1 MVGRLIYLMGAS
13 GAGKDSLLDAVRGQ
27 LEAQRCRIVTRVI
40 TRSAEAKGENAIAV
54 SAEEFDRRR
63 RDGDFAMSWEAN
75 GLAYGIPK
83 EIDAWLAAGS
93 HVLVNGSR
101 EYLHEAR
108 KRYPDLLAVLLQVEP
123 EVLRARLLERGRE
136 TPDDIEARLMRNS
149 RFASN
154 AGKAG
159 DGVICLDNSGPL
171 QDSVT
176 RLVQL
181 IGSSAHAFD

>member
-1 MVGRLIYLMGAS
+1 
-13 GAGKDSLLDAVRGQ
+13 
-27 LEAQRCRIVTRVI
+27 
-40 TRSAEAKGENAIAV
+40 
-54 SAEEFDRRR
+54 
-63 RDGDFAMSWEAN
+63 
-75 GLAYGIPK
+75 
-83 EIDAWLAAGS
+83 
-93 HVLVNGSR
+93 VLVNGSR

-159 DGVICLDNSGPL
+159 DGVVCLDNSGPL